1 MKKRKLILALTTLG
15 VIGGALGLTSCG
27 GGGEDPNA
35 LKIMVVKLGYG
46 TNWLKAL
53 AEDFTAQTGTKVDIK
68 EAVGDSGLEK
78 ISGELFANTCNA
90 DVYMTR
96 LKTQYAEWCNDQKNH
111 FVDLTDIYNE
121 PYEGENGATMY
132 SKMDPIFRDYNKQNG
147 KYYAVQWSTG
157 FMSFARNL
165 DVWNKY
171 MPGVNAPRTTEEFFE
186 VLETLKTKISEDTE
200 ITAGTVAPVIF
211 NAKQEYYSSVVGSW
225 FYQYEGNEMMQNF
238 YDGKDSSGDYDPN
251 GGLYDYA
258 GQEVSLKF
266 LDRLLNSSNGYHHP
280 DSDSSQTFTTMQ
292 INFVRGA
299 AAFCLNGTWMEHEIG
314 ESYYNRN
321 IDFIKLPMISAITDR
336 LSFKSADDK
345 ENRLRELVSYVD
357 SHIQVGDNSACTVSG
372 VTSEDIEIVRE
383 ARNGG
388 SLVKTDQDHQVV
400 ITPTSDKIDVAKKFV
415 KFMYSDRGLQ
425 IYTDAMKGHRLPAT
439 PTVGY
444 KDQTVSKLQSSIDS
458 FNNEGKFN
466 YYEVE
471 AYRSKIY
478 SYNAVKLNFSNGLGT
493 STCIKELLKTGSAHM
508 TPETILLKNRQDIA
522 NRWVKDIAPLLG

>member
-1 MKKRKLILALTTLG
+1 MKKRKLLLTLTALGML
-15 VIGGALGLTSCG
+15 GGAIGLSSCNG
-27 GGGEDPNA
+27 NQDDPNA

-53 AEDFTAQTGTKVDIK
+53 AEDFTAQTGTKVAIT
-68 EAVGDSGLEK
+68 EVVGDTGLNK
-78 ISGELFANTCNA
+78 ISGELYANVCNA
-90 DVYMTR
+90 DIYMTR
-96 LKTQYAEWCNDQKNH
+96 LKTQYAEWCNDQLKSR

-171 MPGVNAPRTTEEFFE
+171 MPAGSVTPRTTEEFFE
-186 VLETLKTKISEDTE
+186 TLETLKSRIDDEN
-200 ITAGTVAPVIF
+200 VAPAIF

-225 FYQYEGNEMMQNF
+225 FYQYEGNDNMQNF

-258 GQEVSLKF
+258 GQEQSLKF
-266 LDRLLNSSNGYHHP
+266 LDRLLNPSNGYHHR

-314 ESYYNRN
+314 ESYYNKN
-321 IDFIKLPMISAITDR
+321 IDFIKLPMISSITDR
-336 LSFKSADDK
+336 LSFKSAGDK
-345 ENRLRELVSYVD
+345 ESKLRELVSYVD
-357 SHIQVGDNSACTVSG
+357 SHINVGDNAACTVSG
-372 VTSEDIEIVRE
+372 VTSEDIEIVRD

-415 KFMYSDRGLQ
+415 KYMYSDRGLEV
-425 IYTDAMKGHRLPAT
+425 YTTAMKGHRLPAT
-439 PTVGY
+439 PSVGY
-444 KDQTVSKLQSSIDS
+444 KAQTVSKLQSSIDKY
-458 FNNEGKFN
+458 NNEGKFN

-478 SYNAVKLNFSNGLGT
+478 SYNVVKLNFSNGLGT
-493 STCIKELLKTGSAHM
+493 STCIKELLKTGSSHM
-508 TPETILLKNRQDIA
+508 DPNTILAKNREDIA
-522 NRWVKDIAPLLG
+522 NRWVREIAPLLG